1 MSCEKLTYNVINRIN
16 ICTGV
21 LENSS
26 YLHMDSNAWRTPR
39 ALRRW
44 LLDYAERNAIEIIG
58 DACASDKNYFD
69 GVRYYYTEEDDAMQH
84 NWSKAE
90 WAREIPDWQ
99 PRGSINVT
107 HYWVMNHPYSVDSHG
122 HSPKAWFAK
131 AYNQALKGIGVFVI
145 TKAPCGEQNRWGK
158 YVFGKAMVV
167 YNVESKVKYGH
178 PDTGKEEKSAKFGTW
193 VVVYNPKLLS
203 CQDGAPF
210 DTVIKPLYLYER

>member
-1 MSCEKLTYNVINRIN
+1 MEASKFP
-16 ICTGV
+16 V
-21 LENSS
+21 LFRSS
-26 YLHMDSNAWRTPR
+26 VMDSNAWRTPR
-39 ALRRW
+39 VLRRW
-44 LLDYAERNAIEIIG
+44 LLDYAERNSIEIIG

-69 GVRYYYTEEDDAMQH
+69 GVRYYYTEEEDAMQH
-84 NWSKAE
+84 NWSTAE
-90 WAREIPDWQ
+90 CAREIKTWRASFCDDCTV
-99 PRGSINVT
+99 SVT
-107 HYWVMNHPYSVDSHG
+107 NYWVINHPYNVDRHG

-193 VVVYNPKLLS
+193 VIVYNPKLLS